1 MITRSLGA
9 EQYGI
14 YNFLKIFYDNI
25 IRFFDV
31 GTLAFY
37 PKLSR
42 RPGNQGIIRFVVLY
56 DVILFSATLIMLVLL
71 FISGQAESVLTT
83 KSLTIASSIF
93 LLSWIL
99 IINQKMSFFMDAQG
113 KTITNEVVSII
124 TRIIFTTGLVVL
136 FTYNRLNL
144 ITFLILQ
151 NTIFLVALFFLLI
164 IAFNFFPLDKKSSS
178 IKNTAYEFKDF
189 SLPLFWSS
197 TITIV
202 TLLGDRWLLQVLG
215 GTAAQGHYSLGLNL
229 SAICMLL
236 TGSMAP
242 LLTREYAIAY
252 EKNDKTR
259 LVHLYSTFI
268 PLFYVITAV
277 IACFLAVHGD
287 WFAPLIGGADF
298 HEAALP
304 VTLIGLSTIHQ
315 TYGQLSGELMSATD
329 RTRELGGIAIFITIL
344 GLPFTYFFLAPQE
357 YWGLDLG
364 ASGLAIKLLI
374 LQITSVNIQLWFNTR
389 YLNIGIT
396 YFIAHQVLVLILFPF
411 VAFIG
416 KFIVGYKLGSGI
428 IALIASGGLYLFLVF
443 TILLLFPGLIAM
455 EREEFLNHI
464 TKPSKFFK
472 S

>member
-1 MITRSLGA
+1 M
-9 EQYGI
+9 

-25 IRFFDV
+25 IKFFDV

-37 PKLSR
+37 PKLAR

-56 DVILFSATLIMLVLL
+56 DVILFIATLIMLGLL
-71 FISGQAESVLTT
+71 FISGKAESVLTT
-83 KSLTIASSIF
+83 KSLTIASLVF
-93 LLSWIL
+93 LLTWIL
-99 IINQKMSFFMDAQG
+99 IINLKMSSFMDAQG
-113 KTITNEVVSII
+113 KTIINEVVSII
-124 TRIIFTTGLVVL
+124 TRIMLTTGLIVL
-136 FTYNRLNL
+136 FTYHRLNL

-151 NTIFLVALFFLLI
+151 NAIFLVALFFLLI
-164 IAFNFFPLDKKSSS
+164 IAFKSFPLGEKSSS
-178 IKNTAYEFKDF
+178 IKDTAYEFKDF
-189 SLPLFWSS
+189 SLPLFLSS

-202 TLLGDRWLLQVLG
+202 TILGERWLLQIFG
-215 GTAAQGHYSLGLNL
+215 GIAAQGYYSLGINL

-252 EKNDKTR
+252 EKNDKTK
-259 LVHLYSTFI
+259 LIHLYSKFI

-287 WFAPLIGGADF
+287 WLAPLIGGVDF

-329 RTRELGGIAIFITIL
+329 RTRELGGIAIFIAIL
-344 GLPFTYFFLAPQE
+344 GLPFTYFLLAPQQ

-364 ASGLAIKLLI
+364 ATGLAIKLLI
-374 LQITSVNIQLWFNTR
+374 VQITSVNIQLWFNTR

-396 YFIAHQVLVLILFPF
+396 YYITHQVLVLILFPF

-416 KFIVGYKLGSGI
+416 KFTVGYMLYPGI
-428 IALIASGGLYLFLVF
+428 IALIASGGLYLSLVF

-455 EREEFLNHI
+455 DRVEFLNHI
-464 TKPSKFFK
+464 TRPSRFFK